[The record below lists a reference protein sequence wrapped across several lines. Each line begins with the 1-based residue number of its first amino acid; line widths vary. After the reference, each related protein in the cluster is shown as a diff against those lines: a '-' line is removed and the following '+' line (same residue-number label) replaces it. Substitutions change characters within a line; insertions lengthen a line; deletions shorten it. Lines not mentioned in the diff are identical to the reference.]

1 MVVSQ
6 TGHHSVNVQRPVVV
20 VLNFVPGIVAIQVHS
35 LVASLVTILAL
46 TKSRGNV
53 THSSVPVRK
62 QTNKQTIYID
72 TSIIAIKDTGNFLCL
87 MKSIKNFLNI

>member
-1 MVVSQ
+1 MKVTTSHKFQISPFSFQLMVVSQ

-35 LVASLVTILAL
+35 LVANLVTILAL

-62 QTNKQTIYID
+62 QTNKQFI
-72 TSIIAIKDTGNFLCL
+72 
-87 MKSIKNFLNI
+87 